1 MKKKLLPILMLAIM
15 LLINFYAKTQNR
27 VINSEFTSLRKGDTN
42 QSNGKVINILYN
54 ALEQRMYV
62 EDLPK
67 NVGEGGSITITL
79 KNFNP
84 FLYNISIKEKQNTY
98 LSEQKIIENNN
109 IISFAQ
115 LNFEIKDL
123 YYNSGNIT
131 TTSSQSLLKK
141 PKL

>member
-1 MKKKLLPILMLAIM
+1 MKKKLLQILMLAIM

-98 LSEQKIIENNN
+98 LSEQNKISKYFHNTTDKIEYFICQTFH
-109 IISFAQ
+109 II
-115 LNFEIKDL
+115 
-123 YYNSGNIT
+123 Y
-131 TTSSQSLLKK
+131 
-141 PKL
+141 